1 MKRIDGI
8 NVIPFIDIML
18 VLLAIVLTTATFIAE
33 ERMEIRLPE
42 AELQGTPTAEEVVE
56 LAIDQDGRL
65 FLDAAPTTLDD
76 LKNRLDA
83 LSTDTPIVLR
93 VDQSARFARF
103 INVVDLLK
111 IRGMDRL
118 TILTRKSAT

>member
-33 ERMEIRLPE
+33 ERLEIQLPE
-42 AELQGTPTAEEVVE
+42 SEKQNTPATTEAVE
-56 LAIDQDGRL
+56 LAIDRDGRL

-76 LKNRLDA
+76 LKSRLAD
-83 LSTDTPIVLR
+83 LSPDTPIVFR
-93 VDQSARFARF
+93 VDQDTRFAQF
-103 INVVDLLK
+103 VKVVDLIK
-111 IRGMDRL
+111 ARGMDKL